1 MSALLTDMPQ
11 YEVVAYILYRCDRA
25 LYYFKADDPKS
36 GEKKSIISYVRYDEV
51 VDGKPLMRI
60 HHIPNAVLTSDRYL
74 YTEPV
79 TEHFKRIHGWCGY
92 DYTDMVS
99 LRSFLRKS
107 STLIS
112 SLRFSSTTTR
122 LTTLC
127 KRSWVRVY
135 YRTT

>member
-1 MSALLTDMPQ
+1 MGALLSDMPQ
-11 YEVVAYILYRCDRA
+11 YEIDAYILYRCDRA

-36 GEKKSIISYVRYDEV
+36 GEKKSIITYVRYDEV
-51 VDGKPLMRI
+51 VDGKPLMLI

-99 LRSFLRKS
+99 LVSFLRRS
-107 STLIS
+107 LTLIS

-127 KRSWVRVY
+127 KRSWVRIY